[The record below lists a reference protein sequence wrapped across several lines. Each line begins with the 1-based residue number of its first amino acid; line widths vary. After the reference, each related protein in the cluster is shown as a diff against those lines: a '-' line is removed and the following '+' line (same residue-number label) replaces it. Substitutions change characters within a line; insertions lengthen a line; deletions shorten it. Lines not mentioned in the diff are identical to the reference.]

1 VCTCCTN
8 LHRSAPQI
16 GGLDGVISSNT
27 LWFQKNLGWRGA
39 LVEALPSNYAKLV
52 KNRPHDVNVRAVICE
67 RSHEVHLVEAPDST
81 TGTGGIWEFM
91 SPGFRKQWHPNYM
104 PDNSTT
110 TTCFPLASILTAL
123 QLSHIN
129 FFSLDVEGGEYSVLQ
144 TIDFNCTT
152 FDVIAVE
159 SLGGSLADESK
170 TTSLTEFLGSH
181 GYRYVSQV
189 GNNHW
194 FMNNL
199 YVPTSKPQDTTRV

>member
-1 VCTCCTN
+1 MVACCMS
-8 LHRSAPQI
+8 LQESAPQI

-39 LVEALPSNYAKLV
+39 LVEAIPSNYAKLV
-52 KNRPHDVNVRAVICE
+52 ENRPHDVNVRAVICE
-67 RSHEVHLVEAPDST
+67 QSHEVHFVEAPDST

-91 SPGFRKQWHPNYM
+91 SPGFRQSWHPNYV
-104 PDNSTT
+104 PDNSTA
-110 TTCFPLASILTAL
+110 TTCFPLASILSAL

-159 SLGGSLADESK
+159 ILGGTLADDNK
-170 TTSLTEFLGSH
+170 TKSLTDFLDSR
-181 GYRYVSQV
+181 GYRFVSRA

-194 FMNNL
+194 FMHSQF
-199 YVPTSKPQDTTRV
+199 VPSAKSS